1 MKIIGRNC
9 IVSNGKK
16 AISHSHH
23 GIEMNGYR
31 LGKLT
36 KYLRGRGTERFML
49 VLTSGGA
56 EWKARSLET
65 RKKREAGQD
74 KG

>member
-16 AISHSHH
+16 AISLSHH
-23 GIEMNGYR
+23 CIEMNGYR
-31 LGKLT
+31 LSKLT
-36 KYLRGRGTERFML
+36 KYLGGRGTERFML
-49 VLTSGGA
+49 VLTSGA

-65 RKKREAGQD
+65 REKGGRAG
-74 KG
+74 